1 MNKERVSPALGKI
14 ASGLYITTALDNDSP
29 VGMLCSFVEQAGFE
43 PPTISIALGRDR
55 PLKGL
60 LESGATFG
68 LNILCK
74 DNGALVKSFSR
85 FDGSDPFAGHTLVE
99 NEFGVP
105 QFADAWAFLACKPL
119 GSMAAGDHV
128 LFIAEV
134 LDGIRQ
140 REKQE
145 PMIRI
150 RQNGFSY

>member
-55 PLKGL
+55 PLKAL
-60 LESGATFG
+60 LESGTTFG

-85 FDGSDPFAGHTLVE
+85 FDGSDPFAGHILVE

>member
-1 MNKERVSPALGKI
+1 MNRERVSPALGKI
-14 ASGLYITTALDNDSP
+14 ASGIYIATASDGGARI
-29 VGMLCSFVEQAGFE
+29 GMLCSFVEQAGFE

-55 PLKGL
+55 PLKAL
-60 LESGATFG
+60 LDRGAVFG

-85 FDGSDPFAGHTLVE
+85 YDGSDPFAGHAMAE

-105 QFADAWAFLACKPL
+105 QFADAWAFLACKAVNSVP
-119 GSMAAGDHV
+119 SGDHV

-134 LDGIRQ
+134 LDGVRQ